1 MDFFGFLQFL
11 LRYFTCDN
19 FSVASGNSS
28 TDSRTLF
35 TEEQVASAPCFCL
48 YNILDL
54 KKECLVSKT
63 LGKICN
69 NFPAFV
75 RESLCFLHLGI
86 FSYHP
91 AQQKSQAFPE
101 SCKAIDVHGIT

>member
-1 MDFFGFLQFL
+1 
-11 LRYFTCDN
+11 
-19 FSVASGNSS
+19 VASGNAS
-28 TDSRTLF
+28 TDCRTLF
-35 TEEQVASAPCFCL
+35 IEKQVASAPCFCL

-54 KKECLVSKT
+54 KTECFVPKT

-75 RESLCFLHLGI
+75 RDSLWFLHLGI

-91 AQQKSQAFPE
+91 AQHKSQAFPE
-101 SCKAIDVHGIT
+101 SCKAIDVHGITTASQYFIL